1 MSDLVAFNDLD
12 AEGGVLGALLLQPS
26 AEQQHRVRELIPTA
40 EVFSL
45 AAHRTLYRGWL
56 ALAERGAEVD
66 PFALRDELQKQG
78 LWSDVPRGL
87 ALLSELADSVAT
99 AAAVVTH
106 AEIVRDRWL
115 RRQLHALG
123 AKAQVKAADLAIPIA
138 DAYPETVTELVA
150 AAMPLTVE
158 APQPAKALVWDAMQ
172 RIEERE
178 KAGSPLGG
186 PSMGLRDLDALL
198 GGCVPGRLIVAGAR
212 PGHGKTSF
220 AAHVAIAAADQRVGT
235 VYFLSLEMSQEE
247 LIERMLGAV
256 ADVPLHRLQ
265 GHKLLDKDYTALAG
279 AGGFLSSLPLVI
291 DTTSRTPG
299 QLRLALQHHRAVSG
313 EPIALV
319 VVDYLTLM
327 RWPGR
332 TERRDIEVGKLTWA
346 LKMEIARDLHVPV
359 LCLAQLRRHQEGKR
373 PPVLSD
379 LRESGNIEQDAD
391 QVVMLYY
398 DGAEDGYSTTE
409 GWGAATR
416 TELYVR
422 KNRHGPGG
430 KINAYYNRRSQRW
443 DDLAF
448 RPADEEGAA

>member
-1 MSDLVAFNDLD
+1 MSEPVAFNDLD
-12 AEGGVLGALLLQPS
+12 AESCVLGALLCQPS
-26 AEQQHRVRELIPTA
+26 AEQQHRIRELLPVA

-45 AAHRTLYRGWL
+45 AAHRTLYRGWI
-56 ALAERGAEVD
+56 ALAERGADVD
-66 PFALRDELQKQG
+66 HFALRDELQKQG
-78 LWSDVPRGL
+78 LWDEVPRGL
-87 ALLSELADSVAT
+87 ALLSELADTVAS
-99 AAAVVTH
+99 AASIVAH

-150 AAMPLTVE
+150 AAMPLTVD
-158 APQPAKALVWDAMQ
+158 APQPVKALVWEAME
-172 RIEERE
+172 RVETRE
-178 KAGSPLGG
+178 KAGSSLDG
-186 PSMGLRDLDALL
+186 PSMGLKDLDALL

-220 AAHVAIAAADQRVGT
+220 GAHVAIAAADQRVGT
-235 VYFLSLEMSQEE
+235 VYFLSLEMSQEQ
-247 LIERMLGAV
+247 IAERMLGAI
-256 ADVPLHRLQ
+256 ADVSLHRMQ
-265 GHKLLDKDYTALAG
+265 GHKLADKDFAALAK
-279 AGGFLSSLPLVI
+279 AGGFMSTLPLVI

-299 QLRLALQHHRAVSG
+299 QLRLALQHYQAVSG
-313 EPIALV
+313 QPIALV

-327 RWPGR
+327 HWPGR
-332 TERRDIEVGKLTWA
+332 TERRDIEVGKLTWS
-346 LKMEIARDLHVPV
+346 LKMEIARDLRVPV

-398 DGAEDGYSTTE
+398 DGAEDGYSPTE

-430 KINAYYNRRSQRW
+430 KVNAFYNRRSQRW

-448 RPADEEGAA
+448 RPAEGAA